1 MTDAIITGAVAI
13 IVCMINNFF
22 QNRRTEQQND
32 KTIALIDYKL
42 TELTKRVDK
51 HNNTIER
58 TYRLEEQM
66 TLQEEKMKVANHR
79 IDDLEREV
87 ESL

>member
-1 MTDAIITGAVAI
+1 MVLLL
-13 IVCMINNFF
+13 CYNFF

-66 TLQEEKMKVANHR
+66 ALQEEKMKVANHR
-79 IDDLEREV
+79 IDDLERKAE
-87 ESL
+87 

>member
-66 TLQEEKMKVANHR
+66 ALQEEKMKVANHR
-79 IDDLEREV
+79 IDDLERKAE
-87 ESL
+87 

>member
-79 IDDLEREV
+79 IDDLERKV
-87 ESL
+87 E